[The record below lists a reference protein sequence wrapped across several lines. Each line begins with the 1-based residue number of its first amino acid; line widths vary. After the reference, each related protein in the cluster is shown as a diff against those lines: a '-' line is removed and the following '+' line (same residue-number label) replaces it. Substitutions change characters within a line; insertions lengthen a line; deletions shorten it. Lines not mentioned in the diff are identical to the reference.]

1 MPFGLYNILATFQAY
16 INRAL
21 VGLVNIY
28 YVVYLDDILV
38 YSDIRKQYIR
48 DLYEVLKR
56 LRKFALYT
64 SFKKYKFF
72 TDTIE
77 FLSYTVSIVG
87 VSIDK
92 SRISIV
98 EE

>member
-1 MPFGLYNILATFQAY
+1 
-16 INRAL
+16 
-21 VGLVNIY
+21 
-28 YVVYLDDILV
+28 VVYLDNILI
-38 YSDIRKQYIR
+38 YSDTREQYVR
-48 DLYEVLKR
+48 DLRAVLER
-56 LRKFALYT
+56 LRKFTLYT

-77 FLSYTVSIVG
+77 FLSYTVSVVG

-92 SRISIV
+92 SRITIV

>member
-1 MPFGLYNILATFQAY
+1 MPFGLYNTLATFQAY

-28 YVVYLDDILV
+28 CVVYLDDILV
-38 YSDIRKQYIR
+38 YSNTREQYVR
-48 DLYEVLKR
+48 DLREVLKR

-64 SFKKYKFF
+64 SFKKCKFF

-77 FLSYTVSIVG
+77 FLSYTVSIAG

-92 SRISIV
+92 SRISTV

>member
-1 MPFGLYNILATFQAY
+1 
-16 INRAL
+16 
-21 VGLVNIY
+21 
-28 YVVYLDDILV
+28 
-38 YSDIRKQYIR
+38 
-48 DLYEVLKR
+48 VLER
-56 LRKFALYT
+56 LRKFTLYI

-77 FLSYTVSIVG
+77 FLSYTMSVIG

-92 SRISIV
+92 SRIAIV

>member
-1 MPFGLYNILATFQAY
+1 MPFTLYNTLAIFQAY

-21 VGLVNIY
+21 IGLVDICY
-28 YVVYLDDILV
+28 IVYLDNILI
-38 YSDIRKQYIR
+38 YSDMREQHIQ
-48 DLYEVLKR
+48 DLRIVLER
-56 LRKFALYT
+56 LRKFALYI

-77 FLSYTVSIVG
+77 FLSYTISVVG
-87 VSIDK
+87 VLIDK
-92 SRISIV
+92 SRITIV